1 MAIERVDNQPIFILS
16 IDGGGSRGVIPAN
29 VLFHMEHKANIDV
42 RGTFDF
48 FAGVST
54 GAMVAAY
61 LARNAGTMEGL
72 ANNSYSSANLS
83 KIMNKSIWDKLLGR
97 MQNQPKYDGKNKR
110 AYVESVTQ
118 GAHINDITDK
128 HLLILAYDFINR
140 ELVTFKNNRGNDA
153 SYNPSLTE
161 VCDAATAAPT
171 LYPTVSTSAPKRR
184 WLLDGALAINDPSLC
199 ALTESLA
206 MGYALED
213 IWIVSLGTGQP
224 MHDLSQD
231 DRDAIGEASREW
243 GIVGW
248 LANGLLDHMMS
259 ASSRV
264 SEHQCAQLLQERYL
278 RINGEL
284 PRKLMQLDNT
294 SEVRVDDLK
303 SYAFLWFEEYIQPLE
318 DLIQRFTEAKG
329 HN

>member
-1 MAIERVDNQPIFILS
+1 
-16 IDGGGSRGVIPAN
+16 
-29 VLFHMEHKANIDV
+29 
-42 RGTFDF
+42 
-48 FAGVST
+48 
-54 GAMVAAY
+54 
-61 LARNAGTMEGL
+61 
-72 ANNSYSSANLS
+72 
-83 KIMNKSIWDKLLGR
+83 
-97 MQNQPKYDGKNKR
+97 
-110 AYVESVTQ
+110 
-118 GAHINDITDK
+118 
-128 HLLILAYDFINR
+128 
-140 ELVTFKNNRGNDA
+140 
-153 SYNPSLTE
+153 
-161 VCDAATAAPT
+161 
-171 LYPTVSTSAPKRR
+171 
-184 WLLDGALAINDPSLC
+184 
-199 ALTESLA
+199 